1 MKLLSII
8 TLPAVLVGFAHA
20 SVHATPHASPHTS
33 AHTSSHVSSH
43 SSAHTSSKS
52 GGTSKGSSSKSNSSK
67 TSKPSSKSKG
77 AKIGSSSTHH
87 SFFPWWGT
95 SNHKEKNDVDQI
107 KKEIKALNKTDQ
119 KKIKKYV
126 DDLVK

>member
-20 SVHATPHASPHTS
+20 SVHATPHASSHAS

-43 SSAHTSSKS
+43 SSAHTSGKS
-52 GGTSKGSSSKSNSSK
+52 STSKISSSKPNSSK
-67 TSKPSSKSKG
+67 TSKPSSKSTG
-77 AKIGSSSTHH
+77 AKSSSHY

-95 SNHKEKNDVDQI
+95 SNHKEKNGVDQI
-107 KKEIKALNKTDQ
+107 KKEIKALNKSDQ
-119 KKIKKYV
+119 QKIKKYV

>member
-1 MKLLSII
+1 MNLLSII

-20 SVHATPHASPHTS
+20 SVHATPHVSPHAS
-33 AHTSSHVSSH
+33 SHTSSHVSSN
-43 SSAHTSSKS
+43 SSAHTSSKI

-67 TSKPSSKSKG
+67 TSSKSTGTKS
-77 AKIGSSSTHH
+77 GSNISHR
-87 SFFPWWGT
+87 SFFPWWVT

-107 KKEIKALNKTDQ
+107 KKEIKALNKSDQ

>member
-8 TLPAVLVGFAHA
+8 TLTTVLVGFAHA

-43 SSAHTSSKS
+43 SSAHTSGKS
-52 GGTSKGSSSKSNSSK
+52 SSTSKGSSSKSNSSK
-67 TSKPSSKSKG
+67 TSKPSSKSTG
-77 AKIGSSSTHH
+77 AKSGSNISHR
-87 SFFPWWGT
+87 SFFPWLVT

-107 KKEIKALNKTDQ
+107 KKEIKALNKSDQ

-126 DDLVK
+126 DDLIK

>member
-33 AHTSSHVSSH
+33 AHTSGKSS
-43 SSAHTSSKS
+43 S
-52 GGTSKGSSSKSNSSK
+52 TSKGSSSKSNSSK
-67 TSKPSSKSKG
+67 KSNPSGKSTG
-77 AKIGSSSTHH
+77 AKNSSSSSHP

-107 KKEIKALNKTDQ
+107 KKEIKALNKSDQ

>member
-33 AHTSSHVSSH
+33 AHTSSHISSH
-43 SSAHTSSKS
+43 SSAHTSGKS
-52 GGTSKGSSSKSNSSK
+52 SSTSKGSSSKSNSSK
-67 TSKPSSKSKG
+67 KSNPSSKSTG
-77 AKIGSSSTHH
+77 AKSGSNISHR
-87 SFFPWWGT
+87 SFFPWLVT

-107 KKEIKALNKTDQ
+107 KKEIKALNKSDQ

-126 DDLVK
+126 DDLIK

>member
-20 SVHATPHASPHTS
+20 SVHATPHVSPHAS
-33 AHTSSHVSSH
+33 SHTSSHVSSN
-43 SSAHTSSKS
+43 SSAHTSSKI

-67 TSKPSSKSKG
+67 TSSKSTGTKS
-77 AKIGSSSTHH
+77 GSNISHR
-87 SFFPWWGT
+87 SFFPWWVT

-107 KKEIKALNKTDQ
+107 KKEIKALNKSDQ

>member
-20 SVHATPHASPHTS
+20 SVHATPHVSPHAS
-33 AHTSSHVSSH
+33 SHTSSHVNSH

-67 TSKPSSKSKG
+67 TSKPSSKSTG
-77 AKIGSSSTHH
+77 AKIGSNISH
-87 SFFPWWGT
+87 SPFFPWWVT
-95 SNHKEKNDVDQI
+95 RNHKEKNDVDQI
-107 KKEIKALNKTDQ
+107 KKEIKALNKSDQ

-126 DDLVK
+126 DELVK

>member
-20 SVHATPHASPHTS
+20 SVHATPHVSPHAS
-33 AHTSSHVSSH
+33 SHTSSHVNSH

-52 GGTSKGSSSKSNSSK
+52 GTSKGSSSKSNSSK